1 MASKEAG
8 LSNSSIPREIE
19 DVCSGAIPISERMR
33 ARQAA
38 GILIGAHYK
47 GALFHI
53 ACRIEDGPQRSQ
65 VTYVTVMA
73 GLT

>member
-1 MASKEAG
+1 
-8 LSNSSIPREIE
+8 
-19 DVCSGAIPISERMR
+19 
-33 ARQAA
+33 
-38 GILIGAHYK
+38 
-47 GALFHI
+47 LFHS

>member
-1 MASKEAG
+1 MLGRHSHLG
-8 LSNSSIPREIE
+8 E
-19 DVCSGAIPISERMR
+19 DEGE
-33 ARQAA
+33 QAA

>member
-1 MASKEAG
+1 
-8 LSNSSIPREIE
+8 
-19 DVCSGAIPISERMR
+19 
-33 ARQAA
+33 
-38 GILIGAHYK
+38 
-47 GALFHI
+47 LFHI